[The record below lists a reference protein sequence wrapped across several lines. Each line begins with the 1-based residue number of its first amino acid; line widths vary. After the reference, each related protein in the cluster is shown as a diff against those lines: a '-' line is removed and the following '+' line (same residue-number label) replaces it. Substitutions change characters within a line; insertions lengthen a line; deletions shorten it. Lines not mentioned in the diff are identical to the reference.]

1 MAFTAAQLAT
11 LEAAAATGELTVQLA
26 DRKIQYQTL
35 ADLLSAIDLAR
46 RDLAGGAALPV
57 RRYMRYNR
65 GD

>member
-1 MAFTAAQLAT
+1 MAFSAAQLAT

-46 RDLAGGAALPV
+46 RDLAGVSGLPV
-57 RRYMRYNR
+57 RRYMRYSR

>member
-1 MAFTAAQLAT
+1 MAFSAAQLAT

-46 RDLAGGAALPV
+46 RDLAGTAALPV